1 MTSSSSSQYFVP
13 KSKVWWPHHT
23 HRVRDRKVE
32 AVSGLPRNP
41 LKSRSAADF
50 IFDAK
55 PAHTLPH
62 FTAQRFWWSPFM
74 VYRVRLFPW
83 KSASYMELPS
93 MYTYP
98 DPIVNTTVDV
108 PEFNFCAAPCS
119 SVCTIERFATACV
132 CYKVEE
138 WTRLFSCVHH
148 RKPLWSVPYF
158 LYHRTFC
165 TTVCAIKYQA
175 VVHHSEP

>member
-1 MTSSSSSQYFVP
+1 MTSPADSPGQGDRQESRGSFRPSSKFSSSQD
-13 KSKVWWPHHT
+13 WPLISFST
-23 HRVRDRKVE
+23 QNLR
-32 AVSGLPRNP
+32 
-41 LKSRSAADF
+41 
-50 IFDAK
+50 
-55 PAHTLPH
+55 TLPH
-62 FTAQRFWWSPFM
+62 FTDQRFWWSPFM
-74 VYRVRLFPW
+74 VNRVRLFPW

-158 LYHRTFC
+158 FYHRTFC